1 MMNNEKKMQRATRN
15 ENADYNVSY
24 NLNTIL
30 WNNHLF
36 KTTNQ
41 LLPSS
46 VCSVDNIIHYDFFV
60 DNHNFAQN
68 FNCTVFALSY
78 TFIPI
83 TERKGEYK
91 LRNRLFVPKLLI
103 VNQINQS
110 SSSFK
115 LYLQEIWLRRFI
127 RIVCSIKKDNHFFK
141 SDTKINLLT

>member
-1 MMNNEKKMQRATRN
+1 MQGATRN
-15 ENADYNVSY
+15 EKCRLQRKLQLEYN
-24 NLNTIL
+24 IM
-30 WNNHLF
+30 NNHLF
-36 KTTNQ
+36 KTANQ

-115 LYLQEIWLRRFI
+115 LYLQEI
-127 RIVCSIKKDNHFFK
+127 
-141 SDTKINLLT
+141 